1 MGDINRVALF
11 GKLNSLAYKSIESAT
26 VFCKLRGNPYVE
38 LVHWFHQILQQP
50 ASDVSCVVRAFG
62 IDAGRLAQNFT
73 EALDRLPRGATSI
86 SDLSAHIEDATE
98 RAWVWSTLKFGESQ
112 IRTGHVLVAMLKT
125 PALKNVLSG
134 ISREFDKIKADSLAE
149 EFAQVVSGSP
159 EVSLGASDG
168 SQMAAPGEASGAMPP
183 AQLGKQEA

>member
-38 LVHWFHQILQQP
+38 LVHWFHQILQQQS
-50 ASDVSCVVRAFG
+50 SDVTCVIRAFN
-62 IDAGRLAQNFT
+62 IDPSRIAQNFT

-98 RAWVWSTLKFGESQ
+98 RAWVWSTLKFGDSQ
-112 IRTGHVLVAMLKT
+112 VRTGYVLLAALKT
-125 PALKNVLSG
+125 PSLKNVLIS
-134 ISREFDKIKADSLAE
+134 ISREFDKIKADQLAE
-149 EFAQVVSGSP
+149 DFAKSS
-159 EVSLGASDG
+159 AS
-168 SQMAAPGEASGAMPP
+168 
-183 AQLGKQEA
+183 

>member
-62 IDAGRLAQNFT
+62 IDTGRLAQHFT

-112 IRTGHVLVAMLKT
+112 IRTGYVMIAIVKT
-125 PALKNVLSG
+125 PSLSNVLLSM
-134 ISREFDKIKADSLAE
+134 SKEFEKIKGDTLAE
-149 EFAQVVSGSP
+149 DFENIVANSP
-159 EVSLGASDG
+159 EGGMGASDG
-168 SQMAAPGEASGAMPP
+168 SQVGGGQAAPGE
-183 AQLGKQEA
+183 

>member
-50 ASDVSCVVRAFG
+50 ASDVTCAMRAFG
-62 IDAGRLAQNFT
+62 VDPGRLAQNFT

-98 RAWVWSTLKFGESQ
+98 RAWVWSTLKFGDSQ
-112 IRTGHVLVAMLKT
+112 IRTGYVLLAALKT
-125 PALKNVLSG
+125 PSLKNVLAS
-134 ISREFDKIKADSLAE
+134 ISREFDKIKPDQLAE
-149 EFAQVVSGSP
+149 DFEKIVAGSP
-159 EVSLGASDG
+159 EGALGANDG
-168 SQMAAPGEASGAMPP
+168 SQLAGHASPG
-183 AQLGKQEA
+183 